1 MKYLLTSESVGAG
14 HPDKICDQI
23 SDAVVDS
30 LLKQDKT
37 SRIACD
43 VIANDDFIYIGG
55 QITTKGYVDTT
66 KEAWKILKPLGYKET
81 DFKIISAIIPQS
93 PNIAMGVDKNAN
105 KELGAGDQGILF
117 GYATNENKYFM
128 PWPIVLAHELVK
140 RAEFLR
146 RNKKFPYAKADMK
159 SQVTMEYD
167 DQTDKILIKKVLMSI
182 QHEENFNEA
191 KFKKFVKDNIIDFV
205 AKENN
210 FNLNYEILINPTG
223 KFVIGG
229 PKGDTGLTGRKIIVD
244 TYGGFAHHGG
254 GAFSG
259 KDATKIDRSAAY
271 MARYIAK
278 NLVAAN
284 IANKIEIQLSY
295 AIGLPRP
302 QSIYIDTFGDNKY
315 SQEFLINLIN
325 KHFDL
330 SVEGIIN
337 TLNLLNVSYLPLATF
352 GHVGRLDLDLPWE
365 KLDKAKEIENDI
377 HLYNENQTKLKTNN

>member
-93 PNIAMGVDKNAN
+93 PDIAMGVDKNAN

-167 DQTDKILIKKVLMSI
+167 DQTNKIIIKKVLMSI

-365 KLDKAKEIENDI
+365 KLDKVAEIKKD
-377 HLYNENQTKLKTNN
+377 L

>member
-93 PNIAMGVDKNAN
+93 PDIAMGVDKNAN

-167 DQTDKILIKKVLMSI
+167 DQTNKILIKKVLMSI

-210 FNLNYEILINPTG
+210 FNLDYEILINPTG

>member
-1 MKYLLTSESVGAG
+1 
-14 HPDKICDQI
+14 
-23 SDAVVDS
+23 
-30 LLKQDKT
+30 
-37 SRIACD
+37 
-43 VIANDDFIYIGG
+43 
-55 QITTKGYVDTT
+55 
-66 KEAWKILKPLGYKET
+66 
-81 DFKIISAIIPQS
+81 
-93 PNIAMGVDKNAN
+93 MGVDKNTN

-128 PWPIVLAHELVK
+128 PCPIVLAHELVK

-167 DQTDKILIKKVLMSI
+167 DQTNKILIKKVLMSI
-182 QHEENFNEA
+182 QHDKNFNEA
-191 KFKKFVKDNIIDFV
+191 KFKKFVKENIIDFV

-210 FNLNYEILINPTG
+210 FNLDYEILINPTG

-284 IANKIEIQLSY
+284 VTNKIEIQLSY

>member
-93 PNIAMGVDKNAN
+93 PDIAMGVDKNAN

-146 RNKKFPYAKADMK
+146 RNKKFLYAKADMK

-167 DQTDKILIKKVLMSI
+167 DQTNKILIKKVLMSI
-182 QHEENFNEA
+182 QHDKNFNEA
-191 KFKKFVKDNIIDFV
+191 KFKKFVKENIIDFV

-210 FNLNYEILINPTG
+210 FNLDYEILINPTG

-284 IANKIEIQLSY
+284 VANKIEIQLSY

>member
-93 PNIAMGVDKNAN
+93 PDIAMGVDKNAN

-167 DQTDKILIKKVLMSI
+167 DQTNKILIKKVLMSI
-182 QHEENFNEA
+182 QHDKNFNEV
-191 KFKKFVKDNIIDFV
+191 KFKKFVKENIIDFV

-210 FNLNYEILINPTG
+210 FNLDYEILINPTG

-284 IANKIEIQLSY
+284 VTNKIEIQLSY

>member
-93 PNIAMGVDKNAN
+93 PDIAMGVDKNAN

-167 DQTDKILIKKVLMSI
+167 DQTNKILIKKVLMSI

-284 IANKIEIQLSY
+284 VTNKIEIQLSY

-330 SVEGIIN
+330 SVEGIIS